1 MFPCINGFC
10 ITWIF
15 RPTTSV
21 LMKQTPEVQEEEVEV
36 AEESDDDV
44 NASQDIYEELDE
56 EEQVKG
62 L

>member
-1 MFPCINGFC
+1 
-10 ITWIF
+10 
-15 RPTTSV
+15 
-21 LMKQTPEVQEEEVEV
+21 MKQTPEVQEEEVEV